1 MQQFTNN
8 RKEIRISTIPP
19 QQTPDIYKF
28 QKNVTNK
35 KSWDGHKSIRDMKMF
50 LLILSQLVWAEEANN
65 DNINYNAL
73 RWRDYWVLCRILYK
87 PPLPLLKGR
96 MICTYNFCLTSMFG
110 WLVAWSTLVSDT
122 VLAMMFLQILS
133 TLLNFLPSTGICFIM
148 SSLLNIGSR
157 YSQLSW
163 HLN

>member
-8 RKEIRISTIPP
+8 RKEIRISTFSP

-28 QKNVTNK
+28 QRNVTNK

-87 PPLPLLKGR
+87 PPLPPLRGKLINRKIELLSHQHVW
-96 MICTYNFCLTSMFG
+96 LTRG
-110 WLVAWSTLVSDT
+110 
-122 VLAMMFLQILS
+122 LQHS
-133 TLLNFLPSTGICFIM
+133 GVGH
-148 SSLLNIGSR
+148 SLGHDVPPNSVNLGKSINR
-157 YSQLSW
+157 TFK
-163 HLN
+163 NC

>member
-8 RKEIRISTIPP
+8 RKEIRISTISP

-28 QKNVTNK
+28 QRNVTNK

-73 RWRDYWVLCRILYK
+73 SDEETTEFCAEFCIN
-87 PPLPLLKGR
+87 LL
-96 MICTYNFCLTSMFG
+96 
-110 WLVAWSTLVSDT
+110 
-122 VLAMMFLQILS
+122 FLHWE
-133 TLLNFLPSTGICFIM
+133 GK
-148 SSLLNIGSR
+148 
-157 YSQLSW
+157 W
-163 HLN
+163 